1 MRRRVQPI
9 PASCPL
15 QHLAP
20 LVRPGQ
26 IVGFWV
32 AAPSLRPR
40 PAVHRSARL
49 LISADLGALLAR
61 AERVVAWDGARPRP
75 LPVGTRIPVDRSREV
90 PVG

>member
-26 IVGFWV
+26 IVGLWV

-40 PAVHRSARL
+40 PAVHRSARV
-49 LISADLGALLAR
+49 LISADLGALLIA
-61 AERVVAWDGARPRP
+61 AERVVAWDGAQPRA
-75 LPVGTRIPVDRSREV
+75 LPVGCLLPVDRSREA

>member
-26 IVGFWV
+26 IVGLWV
-32 AAPSLRPR
+32 AAPSRRLR

-49 LISADLGALLAR
+49 LISADLAALLAR
-61 AERVVAWDGARPRP
+61 AERVVAWDGTRPRTLP
-75 LPVGTRIPVDRSREV
+75 LGRPLAVDRSREA